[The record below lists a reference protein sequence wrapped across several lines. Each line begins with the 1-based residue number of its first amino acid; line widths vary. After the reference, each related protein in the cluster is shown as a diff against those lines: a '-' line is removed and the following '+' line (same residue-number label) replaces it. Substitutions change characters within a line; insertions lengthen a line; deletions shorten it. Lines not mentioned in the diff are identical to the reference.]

1 MGRPPTRAKKLRD
14 GFYIEIRTKGTTSGI
29 KIIRESEEEMLQA
42 IKEYEKSK
50 EIIILGESKNGKW
63 VNAKQAV
70 EKS

>member
-29 KIIRESEEEMLQA
+29 KIIRESEEEMIQA

-50 EIIILGESKNGKW
+50 EIIVLGESKNGKW
-63 VNAKQAV
+63 VNSKQSID
-70 EKS
+70 KS